1 MTDNFEKEFKE
12 NIANYTQQ
20 QNNTEE
26 IVEQKE
32 TEENT
37 AQKETEENTAQKE
50 TEIEKQS
57 QNEVNLDKELSGLP
71 KDLVA
76 IVKTMQNP
84 DDRAKAIKLAKEQR
98 AREDRLHLENGNL
111 KKERDNVSNL
121 LKNLETNPVETIKHL
136 AKELNLDLASLNE
149 PVYDDNDYLS
159 PEELSKKQIQDI
171 QKKSKQSIQEEI
183 NQREANE
190 LLEEL
195 FSTDEYNQDFIFEN
209 QPAFIQYYNQELQK
223 NGVKQYYSKKS
234 RLEAMKVAANKINRL
249 DPDYDTK
256 IEAKIRQQI
265 DNEKKSKFDEAKKQQ
280 KISKPL
286 NNSDKILT
294 WEEQLKENVDQYIKN
309 KQQI

>member
-26 IVEQKE
+26 VVEEVVEQKE

-37 AQKETEENTAQKE
+37 AQEE

-121 LKNLETNPVETIKHL
+121 LKNLETNPAETIKHL
-136 AKELNLDLASLNE
+136 AKELNFDLTSLNE
-149 PVYDDNDYLS
+149 PVYDDNNYLS

-171 QKKSKQSIQEEI
+171 EKKSKQSIQEEI

-195 FSTDEYNQDFIFEN
+195 FSIDEYNQDFIFEN

-294 WEEQLKENVDQYIKN
+294 WEEQLKEDVKQYIKH